1 MAEKDTRL
9 TREDLGY
16 VEFGSDAH
24 RALLGIDG
32 EKDPEARAKL
42 DEALN
47 AVPPKIVS
55 KTKPINRQNYRGQ
68 TRRNDGDN
76 IIDGWRRKG
85 R

>member
-1 MAEKDTRL
+1 MAVNKDGL
-9 TREDLGY
+9 SREDLGY
-16 VEFGSDAH
+16 VEPGSDAH
-24 RALLGIDG
+24 RALLGIDK

-42 DEALN
+42 EEALN

-55 KTKPINRQNYRGQ
+55 RTKPINRQNYRGR
-68 TRRNDGDN
+68 TRRESGDN